1 MTHRSRG
8 FSLVEVL
15 VASGVLVAVFV
26 PLTFVFTS
34 TVRQAEVSLDE
45 LQATTL
51 ADELLDQLAV
61 VPAVRHFPA
70 LFAFPTPNPPPGY
83 SRWATL
89 STTGANFPAAAP
101 GFAATADTGS
111 FTRAGAPYGGAET
124 PPDHVPYTRLYLSAV
139 PDRFRREL
147 KVHRTLDRP
156 SSLEESEHLAEVEVR
171 VSWDDV
177 FVSGPRTRREV
188 ALRAIVSDPRMAG
201 AGR

>member
-1 MTHRSRG
+1 MRRVSA

-15 VASGVLVAVFV
+15 VASGVLVAVVV
-26 PLTFVFTS
+26 PLMFVFTQ

-51 ADELLDQLAV
+51 ADELLDQLLV

-70 LFAFPTPNPPPGY
+70 LFAHPVPNPPPAY
-83 SRWATL
+83 SRWATVT
-89 STTGANFPAAAP
+89 TTGANFPAGLP
-101 GFAATADTGS
+101 GYSGTADTGS
-111 FTRAGAPYGGAET
+111 FTRAGFPYAGAET
-124 PPDHVPYTRLYLSAV
+124 PPDHIPYTRLYLSAV
-139 PDRFRREL
+139 PDRFKREL

-188 ALRAIVSDPRMAG
+188 ALRAIVADPRMAG